1 MLMNGKV
8 VRPDPTNLSFQQ
20 WERCD
25 DMGTSWILNSMSK
38 DLRDC
43 LQYVDNATELW
54 DELEDR
60 YDQANG
66 AKLYQL

>member
-1 MLMNGKV
+1 
-8 VRPDPTNLSFQQ
+8 
-20 WERCD
+20 
-25 DMGTSWILNSMSK
+25 MSK